1 MQTLSSQPAAR
12 AAPHPVRA
20 AGWRAPPSL
29 VLAVIAAG
37 AAAVIT
43 LWWHDTPAV
52 AGLGDELTGAGR
64 ILGLLAGYGVVVL
77 VALMARLPPLERGIG
92 AARLA
97 RWHAMGGRYIITI
110 ITAHAALIT
119 WGYAVT
125 FHQRMTTE
133 AGTLLTS
140 YPDVLMATVAAGL
153 LLAVGLVS
161 ARLVRPRLRYETW
174 YHLHFYTYLAIALA
188 FSHQFANGASFVDS
202 RADRVAWSTMYA
214 VVAALVLWYRVVT
227 PLRRLRR
234 HRFRV
239 AALRPEA
246 PGIVSVYISGRQ
258 LERLHAEPGQFFRW
272 RFLARGMWWQS
283 HPYSLSALPRPD
295 MMRIT
300 VKDRGDHSGAL
311 ARLRPGTR
319 VLAEGP
325 YGAFTPARSRRGV
338 VLIAG
343 GVGITPIRAM
353 FAAMPAA
360 ADRRAGAAT
369 LIYRASHPRDIVFR
383 RELDQI
389 AASRGAAVH
398 YVTGSRDQLGTDP
411 LSARN
416 LAGLV
421 PGLHRRQAYVCG
433 PPGMTQTAIRALRA
447 AGVPRRR
454 IHHESFDF

>member
-1 MQTLSSQPAAR
+1 LQTLSPRPAR
-12 AAPHPVRA
+12 AAPHPARA
-20 AGWRAPPSL
+20 VGWRAPPGL
-29 VLAVIAAG
+29 VLGVIGAG
-37 AAAVIT
+37 AAAVIAM
-43 LWWHDTPAV
+43 WWRDTPAV
-52 AGLGDELTGAGR
+52 TGLGAELTGAGR

-77 VALMARLPPLERGIG
+77 VALMARLPPLERGVG
-92 AARLA
+92 TARLA

-110 ITAHAALIT
+110 ITAHAVLIT

-125 FHQRMTTE
+125 FHQRVTTE

-161 ARLVRPRLRYETW
+161 ARLVRRRLAYETW

-188 FSHQFANGASFVDS
+188 FSHQFANGASFTAS
-202 RADRVAWSTMYA
+202 LPARVAWSTMYA

-239 AALRPEA
+239 AGLRLEA
-246 PGIVSVYISGRQ
+246 PGIVSVYIAGDR
-258 LERLHAEPGQFFRW
+258 LEELHAEAGQFFRW
-272 RFLARGMWWQS
+272 RFLARGLWWQS

-300 VKDRGDHSGAL
+300 VKARGEHSGAL
-311 ARLRPGTR
+311 AQLQLGTR
-319 VLAEGP
+319 VRAEGP

-353 FAAMPAA
+353 FAAMPAP
-360 ADRRAGAAT
+360 ADRCFGATT

-389 AASRGAAVH
+389 AASRAAAVH
-398 YVTGSRDQLGTDP
+398 YLTGSRYELGTDP

-447 AGVPRRR
+447 AGIPRRR

>member
-1 MQTLSSQPAAR
+1 ML
-12 AAPHPVRA
+12 
-20 AGWRAPPSL
+20 GI
-29 VLAVIAAG
+29 IAAG
-37 AAAVIT
+37 VAGVIA
-43 LWWHDTPAV
+43 LWWRDTPPIT
-52 AGLGDELTGAGR
+52 GLGDALTGAGR

-92 AARLA
+92 TGRLA

-110 ITAHAALIT
+110 IAAHATLIT

-125 FHQRMTTE
+125 FHQRVTTE

-153 LLAVGLVS
+153 LLGVGLVS
-161 ARLVRPRLRYETW
+161 AGLVRRRLAYETW

-188 FSHQFANGASFVDS
+188 FSHQFANGASFVASLD
-202 RADRVAWSTMYA
+202 DRVAWSAMYA
-214 VVAALVLWYRVVT
+214 AVAALVLWYRVIT
-227 PLRRLRR
+227 PLRRLGR

-239 AALRPEA
+239 AGLRPEA
-246 PGIVSVYISGRQ
+246 PGIVSVYIAGDR
-258 LERLHAEPGQFFRW
+258 LEKLHAEPGQFFRW

-300 VKDRGDHSGAL
+300 VKARGDHSGGL
-311 ARLRPGTR
+311 TRLRPGTR

-325 YGAFTPARSRRGV
+325 YGAFTPAQSRRGV

-353 FAAMPAA
+353 FAAMPAPA
-360 ADRRAGAAT
+360 GRSVGAAT

-389 AASRGAAVH
+389 AASRGAVVH
-398 YVTGSRDQLGTDP
+398 YLTGSRRQLGTDP
-411 LSARN
+411 LSARS
-416 LAGLV
+416 LAALV

-433 PPGMTQTAIRALRA
+433 PPGMTETAIRALRT

>member
-1 MQTLSSQPAAR
+1 
-12 AAPHPVRA
+12 
-20 AGWRAPPSL
+20 
-29 VLAVIAAG
+29 VLAIIAAG
-37 AAAVIT
+37 VAGVLT
-43 LWWHDTPAV
+43 LWWRDTPQIT
-52 AGLGDELTGAGR
+52 GLGDALTGAGR

-77 VALMARLPPLERGIG
+77 VALMARLPPLERGVG
-92 AARLA
+92 ASRLA

-110 ITAHAALIT
+110 IAAHAVLIT

-125 FHQRMTTE
+125 AHQRVATE

-153 LLAVGLVS
+153 LLGVGLVS
-161 ARLVRPRLRYETW
+161 ARLVRRRLAYETW

-188 FSHQFANGASFVDS
+188 FSHQFANGASFIDS
-202 RADRVAWSTMYA
+202 LDDRVAWSALYA
-214 VVAALVLWYRVVT
+214 TVAALVLWYRVIT
-227 PLRRLRR
+227 PLRRLGR

-239 AALRPEA
+239 AGLRSEA
-246 PGIVSVYISGRQ
+246 PGIVSVYIAGDR
-258 LERLHAEPGQFFRW
+258 LEKLHAEPGQFFRW
-272 RFLARGMWWQS
+272 RFLTRGMWWQS

-300 VKDRGDHSGAL
+300 VKARGDHSGGL

-325 YGAFTPARSRRGV
+325 FGAFTPARSRRGV

-353 FAAMPAA
+353 FAAMPAPA
-360 ADRRAGAAT
+360 GRSVGAAT
-369 LIYRASHPRDIVFR
+369 LIYRASHPQDIVFR

-398 YVTGSRDQLGTDP
+398 YLTGSRYELGTDP

-433 PPGMTQTAIRALRA
+433 PPGMTETAIRALRA